1 MVAFPSLENH
11 FTDLLTES
19 LFRNNFTDDRFN
31 DAVNY
36 VIDNCRYPK
45 PSIAD
50 FVGYDKKIK
59 LLTHADMVNG
69 SLDFNRHKK
78 VRISANQEKPFY
90 VRDLDFELNNFENW

>member
-1 MVAFPSLENH
+1 M

-19 LFRNNFTDDRFN
+19 LKRNGFTDQRFT

-50 FVGYDKKIK
+50 FVSYDKNVKVFTWRDIVHNSFDFSKFVKI
-59 LLTHADMVNG
+59 
-69 SLDFNRHKK
+69 
-78 VRISANQEKPFY
+78 RISEDQSKPLYIRQE
-90 VRDLDFELNNFENW
+90 DFETNNFIRYE